1 MWGTESV
8 AWIPSALLLVSAAI
22 SAGSFIA
29 QSSAMRSIGP
39 LWYLGIRF
47 LLAAAV
53 IAPLAIAEFRR
64 VQIPI
69 SFRTWLLV
77 TSIGATLLGAALSQQ
92 IALMLTTVTRAG
104 FLTSLYIVFTPWLA
118 LAFLGSS
125 PRTIVWLMS
134 VVAVLGA
141 WLLQHEGT
149 ASANVGEMLLI
160 LGALGWAARLVLVDR
175 LLRTIPMPFLVV
187 LSQSLFVGVIAC
199 ILALTIEPLGRNA
212 IAGAAWEPVYGGV
225 IAAAVGYLIQVVAQ
239 AHVTAPTAAVLLSAE
254 APFAALFG
262 VLVNGDQLNATSWV
276 GCGLIFLAVLLVQ
289 LNGAVSDIGS
299 NPARVGAK
307 KFEA

>member
-29 QSSAMRSIGP
+29 QSSAMRSIVP

-149 ASANVGEMLLI
+149 ASANVGE
-160 LGALGWAARLVLVDR
+160 
-175 LLRTIPMPFLVV
+175 
-187 LSQSLFVGVIAC
+187 
-199 ILALTIEPLGRNA
+199 
-212 IAGAAWEPVYGGV
+212 
-225 IAAAVGYLIQVVAQ
+225 
-239 AHVTAPTAAVLLSAE
+239 
-254 APFAALFG
+254 
-262 VLVNGDQLNATSWV
+262 
-276 GCGLIFLAVLLVQ
+276 
-289 LNGAVSDIGS
+289 
-299 NPARVGAK
+299 
-307 KFEA
+307 